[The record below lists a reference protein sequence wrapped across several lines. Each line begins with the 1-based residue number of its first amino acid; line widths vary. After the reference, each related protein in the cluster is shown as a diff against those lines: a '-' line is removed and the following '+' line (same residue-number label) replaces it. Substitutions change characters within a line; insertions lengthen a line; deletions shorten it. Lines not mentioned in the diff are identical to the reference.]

1 MKYFSIALSVGMPMV
16 RPLETLHNAL
26 SLRQL
31 DAFLSFVTA
40 ANFKTPP
47 TSEYVP
53 STPCGKHKSLSTSST
68 SQNGE
73 HGQQHQPQQ
82 SRYKRSIPPHSL
94 GLSNSQD
101 GSKYLLDS
109 HLHNFINAH
118 IFKCFVC
125 SNTNMY

>member
-1 MKYFSIALSVGMPMV
+1 MKYFSTALSVGMPMV

-53 STPCGKHKSLSTSST
+53 TTPCGKHKSLSTSST

-73 HGQQHQPQQ
+73 HGQQNQPQQ
-82 SRYKRSIPPHSL
+82 SRYKRSIPPHTL

-101 GSKYLLDS
+101 SSKYLLNS
-109 HLHNFINAH
+109 YLHILY
-118 IFKCFVC
+118 IY
-125 SNTNMY
+125 SNVIRM